1 MTATSIF
8 LSVVLTLSMSLANG
22 ASTSAPG
29 LEVSGDH
36 ANACVVASLPGPEY
50 YRIDL
55 VPTRRL
61 VGSASVNGY
70 GDVYFASSPF
80 GVALTSTGHY
90 AYDLKVE
97 VSGLRERSGK
107 EYVLWVTSPSLDEI
121 HRIGPLVD
129 GRLSTRVEMNKYLV
143 VLTLEDAGVT
153 SNKWQGPVVMRGM
166 SRSGLM
172 HTMAGHGPFES
183 EPCAQYGYR

>member
-1 MTATSIF
+1 MTATAMF
-8 LSVVLTLSMSLANG
+8 FSVVLSLSMSTG
-22 ASTSAPG
+22 AAPPASAVPDTAATS
-29 LEVSGDH
+29 
-36 ANACVVASLPGPEY
+36 CVAGAIVGPEY

-61 VGSASVNGY
+61 AGSASVEGHGN
-70 GDVYFASSPF
+70 VYFASSPF
-80 GVALTSTGHY
+80 GVALTSNGHY

-97 VSGLRERSGK
+97 VSGLRERNGK

-121 HRIGPLVD
+121 HRIGALVD
-129 GRLSTRVEMNKYLV
+129 GRVSTRVEMNKYLV
-143 VLTLEDAGVT
+143 VLTLEDAGT
-153 SNKWQGPVVMRGM
+153 TAAKWQGPVVMRGM